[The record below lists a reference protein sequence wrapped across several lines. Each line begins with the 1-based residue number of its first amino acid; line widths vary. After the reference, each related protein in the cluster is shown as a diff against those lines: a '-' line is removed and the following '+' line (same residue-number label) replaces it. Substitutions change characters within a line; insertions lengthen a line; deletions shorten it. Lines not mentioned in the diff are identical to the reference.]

1 MSTVNELLEL
11 VEKGNLE
18 ACRNLGH
25 KYAEGDSVEQDYV
38 KAMKYYKM
46 GADKGDAHAI
56 YSLAYCYL
64 FGLEG
69 DANHKKGIE
78 LMKLA
83 AEKNIATAN
92 EHMGWIYFRNQFAS
106 VDYKKSFAYM
116 KKAADLGDDIA
127 QTHVA
132 QAYENGIW
140 GAPEKNYHLSK
151 KYYDM
156 ALEQDN
162 EHAQWAVGENYLG
175 GYNGY
180 PLNEKKAVEYFQ
192 KGAINGSHR
201 AQLSLALCYY
211 NGKGVQQNM
220 IECTKWLKAASEQ
233 GNAEAQWRLGYF
245 MIEGIDM
252 PKDIAAGK
260 QWIQKSAAQG
270 EKIAIEMLEELKKG
284 ESQSTS
290 NNSTNTNSSSD
301 GGCYVAT
308 AVYGSYDCPQVW
320 TLRRYRDDV
329 LASTWYGRAFIH
341 IYYAISPTLVKWF
354 GHTKWF
360 QRFWREKLDDMVTSL
375 QYKGFENTPYD
386 DKQW

>member
-11 VEKGNLE
+11 AKKGDLE

-25 KYAEGDSVEQDYV
+25 KYAEGDGVEQDYV
-38 KAMKYYKM
+38 KAMEYYQM
-46 GADKGDAHAI
+46 GADKGDSHAI

-69 DANHKKGIE
+69 DDNHKKGIE

-83 AEKNIATAN
+83 AEKDIATAN
-92 EHMGWIYFRNQFAS
+92 EHMGWIYFRNRFVP
-106 VDYKKSFAYM
+106 VDFEKSFTYM
-116 KKAADLGDDIA
+116 KRAADLGDAIA

-132 QAYENGIW
+132 QAYENGMW
-140 GAPEKNYHLSK
+140 GAPEKNWNLSK

-156 ALEQDN
+156 ALAQDN
-162 EHAQWAVGENYLG
+162 DHAQWAVGENYLG

-180 PLNEKKAVEYFQ
+180 PLDERKAAEYFQ
-192 KGAINGSHR
+192 KGALNGSHR

-220 IECTKWLKAASEQ
+220 VECAKWLKAASEQ

-245 MIEGIDM
+245 MIEGIGV
-252 PKDIAAGK
+252 PKDIVTGK
-260 QWIQKSAAQG
+260 QWVQKSAAQG
-270 EKIAIEMLEELKKG
+270 EEIAIEMLEELKKG

-290 NNSTNTNSSSD
+290 NNTTNTNSG

-329 LASTWYGRAFIH
+329 LASTWYGRAFVRT
-341 IYYAISPTLVKWF
+341 YYAVSPTLVKWF
-354 GHTKWF
+354 GHTEWF
-360 QRFWREKLDDMVTSL
+360 KNLWKDKLDYFVESL
-375 QYKGFENTPYD
+375 NGKGFADTPYD